1 MLSGS
6 VFQMPIVDSA
16 SMGIFSYSVSL
27 GTADTAIHYRI
38 KQWENNNAVSGMLI
52 RHIKLR
58 KIQSNL
64 INFNNLP
71 PHVLV

>member
-1 MLSGS
+1 MLT
-6 VFQMPIVDSA
+6 VDYLFPCA
-16 SMGIFSYSVSL
+16 FFSYSISL
-27 GTADTAIHYRI
+27 GHGNTVICYSS
-38 KQWENNNAVSGMLI
+38 KQWENNNAMSAMLI